1 MDNGTLT
8 PTLIPALPSA
18 LTQSQNSPSWSMI
31 FALILVILLMGF
43 FVMYLIFRMSRQE
56 KMIEVLNKK
65 TQEIPTPSDVIDLI
79 HECYGS
85 PQFQQPMMRNI
96 HSIIETR
103 LNDFD
108 SYCKEKYGKESKTDT
123 EPSDLHVGDEN
134 TMPALEE
141 KDCNQENVKHNAH
154 SIRID
159 PHPNHSSSV
168 AQSQPHSSH
177 QPSQPSQHS
186 HPSQPS
192 QPQPRQESRSILAE
206 AIPSLLSMF
215 TGGGLS
221 GNGNSATQLGGDVSF
236 PVIIGDIM
244 TLMNNQQVRQRR
256 RERMAPSEPLPSTS
270 ESSPPTSLSQPTT
283 TESS

>member
-1 MDNGTLT
+1 MDNGTLMSPPLQT
-8 PTLIPALPSA
+8 PISP
-18 LTQSQNSPSWSMI
+18 PSWSML
-31 FALILVILLMGF
+31 FALILVIILMGF

-56 KMIEVLNKK
+56 KMIEVLNKR
-65 TQEIPTPSDVIDLI
+65 TQEIPTPSDVVELI

-108 SYCKEKYGKESKTDT
+108 SYCKEKYGKDSSLSHTPPTT
-123 EPSDLHVGDEN
+123 ELSNQHANDDH
-134 TMPALEE
+134 TMPALDE
-141 KDCNQENVKHNAH
+141 KEHGEDASANVSNSVNSSHSANVSNSANVHSAH
-154 SIRID
+154 TVVHQNPS
-159 PHPNHSSSV
+159 PMV
-168 AQSQPHSSH
+168 AQI
-177 QPSQPSQHS
+177 
-186 HPSQPS
+186 
-192 QPQPRQESRSILAE
+192 QPRQENRSSGNGGSILAE

-215 TGGGLS
+215 TGGG
-221 GNGNSATQLGGDVSF
+221 GGGSATQLGGDVTF

-256 RERMAPSEPLPSTS
+256 RERMAPSEPPPSTS
-270 ESSPPTSLSQPTT
+270 NSSSPPQPPAT